1 MNKPAF
7 PPESD
12 ELEALSA
19 LADGQEADPSTVAA
33 ACRHW
38 ASNETARVAWH
49 RWHLIGDVL
58 RSDELARAPAH
69 DEAFLTRLRE
79 RLAQEP
85 VPLAP
90 RAVAR
95 PAAKVSGGA
104 AWALRWRAP
113 AAIAA
118 GGMVVLVA
126 ASVLMQPRTEALP
139 GGSLA
144 QADASGSRPTV
155 MTSVVNGQNLDAP
168 PLAPLNAQMLR
179 DTQLDRYL
187 QAHRVAAGALPA
199 ASPANPNR
207 RIETVSFAP

>member
-7 PPESD
+7 SPESD
-12 ELEALSA
+12 ELETLSA
-19 LADGQEADPSTVAA
+19 LADGQSTGPSAVAD

-38 ASNETARVAWH
+38 ASSEAARAAWH

-58 RSDELARAPAH
+58 RSDELARSPAH
-69 DEAFLTRLRE
+69 DEAFLARLRE
-79 RLAQEP
+79 RLGQEP

-90 RAVAR
+90 HAVAR
-95 PAAKVSGGA
+95 PAAGISGGTA
-104 AWALRWRAP
+104 RGLRWRAP
-113 AAIAA
+113 AAMAA
-118 GGMVVLVA
+118 GGMVALVA
-126 ASVLMQPRTEALP
+126 ASMLMQPRPQALS
-139 GGSLA
+139 GGGLA
-144 QADASGSRPTV
+144 QVDASGSRPAALTKLA
-155 MTSVVNGQNLDAP
+155 NGPNLDAP

-187 QAHRVAAGALPA
+187 QAHRLAAGALPA